1 LKFINYDVFKKDTL
15 VAQKSAMH

>member
-1 LKFINYDVFKKDTL
+1 VFKKDTL